1 MTVSTELSHEEYVGN
16 GVTTD
21 FDFRFRIFEGKH
33 LIVVVADSDGIETT
47 LKNGTDY
54 TIVGAGSYH
63 GGKVVLNKPLA
74 QGWKILLERDLPVV
88 QETDLRNQG
97 KFFAEVHEDAFD
109 YLTMLIQ
116 KALGTFSLSLRK
128 PTYLSNY
135 YDAKGNCIINL
146 ASPKVGGDATNKDY
160 VDNSIKDI
168 DSKAL
173 RVKDKPINALPNTEQ
188 RANKILAFDSVGQ
201 PITVLPESGSASDVL
216 IELAKPTGAS
226 NIESAEGNL
235 QDALYLSVHGIRLSR
250 YKNNS
255 DPLNSALEASRE
267 LKLPLIVDMDC
278 DYSIFVVK
286 AGDKIIGFGDH
297 TLTKKGND
305 IPSLPKNQHPDR
317 PIGVLSDFN
326 VDAGIVVYHEPNKS
340 AQNILLQGF
349 RLESKNHSRYAI
361 YAPSISVSTIER
373 VSQLNFLTGLRFK
386 NAYLMTVRDFM
397 SLYWYS
403 ESDVYTDNICYDFS
417 DGSYTAGTSLIL
429 EKVYCTNYK
438 WPFYARNLEYSTWT
452 NCGGEG
458 VNSHNQSTPTN
469 LPRVFEFVN
478 CTNLVLNT
486 PSTENLYG
494 GFIRAVST
502 VDGGSQGASTIT
514 INNPQATAGIFGTYN
529 DVINAKLLDI
539 DGLVNCI
546 VNGGVMT
553 GAAPGYYLKFGGA
566 KSDSCLILNGMDMRF
581 VWNEIRKDIE
591 KYGGI
596 TYTKGTNPVQCWRV
610 GLNNPQ
616 GDNTIAEW
624 KKTTVDYYGMA
635 IGNRIKTVLGG
646 WYDIE
651 VSVVLSALSNGAVL
665 LKIADDE
672 LSDGVDHAATYV
684 SKTDGKKS
692 VKLNYTG
699 RLASGKY
706 IYVSLVNAQFDSTWE
721 QDSLIK
727 VILK

>member
-1 MTVSTELSHEEYVGN
+1 MSDIIPN
-16 GVTTD
+16 
-21 FDFRFRIFEGKH
+21 
-33 LIVVVADSDGIETT
+33 VVVSMPSQLFTLARKFQAASNGKIFIGKIDTDPTLPENQIQVYLEDEDGSHIPVPQPLIINQAGLPVYNGQIAKFVTVEGHSMAVYDAYGTQQHYYPNV
-47 LKNGTDY
+47 LKYDPDQFEKRLSTQSGASLIGTD
-54 TIVGAGSYH
+54 
-63 GGKVVLNKPLA
+63 
-74 QGWKILLERDLPVV
+74 
-88 QETDLRNQG
+88 
-97 KFFAEVHEDAFD
+97 
-109 YLTMLIQ
+109 
-116 KALGTFSLSLRK
+116 
-128 PTYLSNY
+128 
-135 YDAKGNCIINL
+135 
-146 ASPKVGGDATNKDY
+146 
-160 VDNSIKDI
+160 
-168 DSKAL
+168 
-173 RVKDKPINALPNTEQ
+173 
-188 RANKILAFDSVGQ
+188 
-201 PITVLPESGSASDVL
+201 
-216 IELAKPTGAS
+216 
-226 NIESAEGNL
+226 EGNL
-235 QDALYLSVHGIRLSR
+235 QDVLHLAVHGIRLSR

-255 DPLNSALEASRE
+255 DPLNSALEASRK

-305 IPSLPKNQHPDR
+305 IPNLPKNQHPDR

-373 VSQLNFLTGLRFK
+373 ISQLNFLTGLKFR

-417 DGSYTAGTSLIL
+417 DGDYTAGTSLIL

-458 VNSHNQSTPTN
+458 VNSHTPPTPTN
-469 LPRVFEFVN
+469 LPRVFEFFN
-478 CTNLVLNT
+478 ITNLVLNT

-502 VDGGSQGASTIT
+502 ADGGSQGASTIT
-514 INNPQATAGIFGTYN
+514 INNPQATAGIFGTHN

-539 DGLVNCI
+539 DGTVNCI

-591 KYGGI
+591 KYDGI
-596 TYTKGTNPVQCWRV
+596 TYIKGLHKMTCKRV
-610 GLNNPQ
+610 GLNNP
-616 GDNTIAEW
+616 DAANTYADW
-624 KKTTVDYYGMA
+624 KVVSEDLYGMSK
-635 IGNRIKTVLGG
+635 GHRIKTVIGG
-646 WYDIE
+646 FYKIDVNI
-651 VSVVLSALSNGAVL
+651 VVTSGSGGAVL

-672 LSDGVDHAATYV
+672 TSDGIDYAIAQC
-684 SKTDGKKS
+684 SSSSNKKTVNLS
-692 VKLNYTG
+692 YSG
-699 RLASGKY
+699 RLPAGKY
-706 IYVSLVNAQFDSTWE
+706 IYVSIVNAQFESVWDLDSTIIV
-721 QDSLIK
+721 SLI
-727 VILK
+727 

>member
-1 MTVSTELSHEEYVGN
+1 
-16 GVTTD
+16 
-21 FDFRFRIFEGKH
+21 
-33 LIVVVADSDGIETT
+33 
-47 LKNGTDY
+47 
-54 TIVGAGSYH
+54 
-63 GGKVVLNKPLA
+63 
-74 QGWKILLERDLPVV
+74 
-88 QETDLRNQG
+88 
-97 KFFAEVHEDAFD
+97 
-109 YLTMLIQ
+109 
-116 KALGTFSLSLRK
+116 
-128 PTYLSNY
+128 
-135 YDAKGNCIINL
+135 
-146 ASPKVGGDATNKDY
+146 
-160 VDNSIKDI
+160 
-168 DSKAL
+168 
-173 RVKDKPINALPNTEQ
+173 
-188 RANKILAFDSVGQ
+188 
-201 PITVLPESGSASDVL
+201 
-216 IELAKPTGAS
+216 
-226 NIESAEGNL
+226 
-235 QDALYLSVHGIRLSR
+235 
-250 YKNNS
+250 
-255 DPLNSALEASRE
+255 
-267 LKLPLIVDMDC
+267 
-278 DYSIFVVK
+278 
-286 AGDKIIGFGDH
+286 
-297 TLTKKGND
+297 
-305 IPSLPKNQHPDR
+305 
-317 PIGVLSDFN
+317 
-326 VDAGIVVYHEPNKS
+326 
-340 AQNILLQGF
+340 
-349 RLESKNHSRYAI
+349 
-361 YAPSISVSTIER
+361 
-373 VSQLNFLTGLRFK
+373 
-386 NAYLMTVRDFM
+386 
-397 SLYWYS
+397 
-403 ESDVYTDNICYDFS
+403 
-417 DGSYTAGTSLIL
+417 SYTAGTSLIL

-486 PSTENLYG
+486 PSAENLYG

-672 LSDGVDHAATYV
+672 LSDGVDIATTYV

>member
-1 MTVSTELSHEEYVGN
+1 MSDIIPN
-16 GVTTD
+16 
-21 FDFRFRIFEGKH
+21 
-33 LIVVVADSDGIETT
+33 VVVSMPSQLFTLARKFQAASNGKIFIGKIDTDPTLPENQIQVYLEDEDGSHIPVSQPLIINQAGLPVYNGQIAKFVTVEGHSMAVYDAYGTQQHYYPNV
-47 LKNGTDY
+47 LKYDPDQFEKRLSTQSGASLIGTD
-54 TIVGAGSYH
+54 
-63 GGKVVLNKPLA
+63 
-74 QGWKILLERDLPVV
+74 
-88 QETDLRNQG
+88 
-97 KFFAEVHEDAFD
+97 
-109 YLTMLIQ
+109 
-116 KALGTFSLSLRK
+116 
-128 PTYLSNY
+128 
-135 YDAKGNCIINL
+135 
-146 ASPKVGGDATNKDY
+146 
-160 VDNSIKDI
+160 
-168 DSKAL
+168 
-173 RVKDKPINALPNTEQ
+173 
-188 RANKILAFDSVGQ
+188 
-201 PITVLPESGSASDVL
+201 
-216 IELAKPTGAS
+216 
-226 NIESAEGNL
+226 EGNL
-235 QDALYLSVHGIRLSR
+235 QDVLHLAVHGIRLSR

-417 DGSYTAGTSLIL
+417 DGDYTAGTSLIL

-458 VNSHNQSTPTN
+458 VNSHTPPTPTN

-478 CTNLVLNT
+478 ITNLVLNT

-494 GFIRAVST
+494 GFIRAVSMGNSGT
-502 VDGGSQGASTIT
+502 HGASSIT
-514 INNPQATAGIFGTYN
+514 INNPQANVGIYGTNIDVNTAKIF
-529 DVINAKLLDI
+529 DI
-539 DGLVNCI
+539 DGSVNCI
-546 VNGGVMT
+546 VNGGFIT
-553 GAAPGYYLKFGGA
+553 GAASGYFLKFGGA
-566 KSDSCLILNGMDMRF
+566 KNESCLIINGMDMRF
-581 VWNEIRKDIE
+581 LWDQIREDNE
-591 KYGGI
+591 KYDGI
-596 TYTKGTNPVQCWRV
+596 VYLKGLHPIICKRV
-610 GLNNPQ
+610 GLNNPS
-616 GDNTIAEW
+616 GTGTYADW
-624 KKTTVDYYGMA
+624 KTTDIDNYHMA
-635 IGNRIKTVLGG
+635 KGYRVKTVIGG
-646 WYDIE
+646 FYDIDI
-651 VSVVLSALSNGAVL
+651 SVVISGISNGGVL

-672 LSDGVDHAATYV
+672 LSDGVDYAAAYIG
-684 SKTDGKKS
+684 KTDGKRT

-699 RLASGKY
+699 RLPSGKY
-706 IYVSLVNAQFDSTWE
+706 IYVSIVNAQFNSTWDP
-721 QDSLIK
+721 DSFIR
-727 VILK
+727 VSLKE